1 MSDFYTHAFS
11 DNIRLARS
19 KPLIAVDDRTYNLIR
34 IPRYAFVKNLYVFV
48 KKAYVGT
55 TQDIT
60 VGFIGNGETS
70 DSGGFIAS
78 GVVDLTRLGVTA
90 SLGGTAAW
98 ADGKYFSDGTGAITV
113 TVSNGDASTK
123 GTFIVLADYSVIH

>member
-19 KPLIAVDDRTYNLIR
+19 KPLIAVDDGTYNLIR
-34 IPRYAFVKNLYVFV
+34 IPRYAFVKNLYVLV
-48 KKAYVGT
+48 TKAYVGT

-60 VGFIGNGETS
+60 VGFIGNGETANP
-70 DSGGFIAS
+70 GGFIAS
-78 GVVDLTRLGVTA
+78 GVVDLTEIGATA
-90 SLGGTAAW
+90 AIKGTAAW
-98 ADGKYFSDGTGAITV
+98 ADGKYFSDGTGAITI

-123 GTFIVLADYSVIH
+123 GTLLALADYSVIH